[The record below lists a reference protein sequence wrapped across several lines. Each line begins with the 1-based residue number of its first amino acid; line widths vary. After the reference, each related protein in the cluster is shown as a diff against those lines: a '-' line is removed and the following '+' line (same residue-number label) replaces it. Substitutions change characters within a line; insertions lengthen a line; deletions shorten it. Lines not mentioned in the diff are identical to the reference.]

1 MKVCEEVK
9 KEHTGTRFH
18 VSYLYFHK
26 NDLRIAS
33 DCIDLDL
40 LGGRG
45 GGGILKGMP
54 SDPPKIKSF
63 FTLKQLPC
71 LLDSYT
77 ALVDHRQK

>member
-40 LGGRG
+40 SG

-63 FTLKQLPC
+63 
-71 LLDSYT
+71 LL
-77 ALVDHRQK
+77 